1 MAIPMFFF
9 VPNSLKNHF
18 GDRLKKNMN
27 KNVSNADLIPTVAE
41 LLGVSNQPDV
51 KGYLSKLEGR
61 SLFSDLT
68 EDRRIFIANNNET
81 SLYRVGMSYIKGN
94 LHYMLRLNS
103 FPPDEEAYDI
113 QIDPY
118 EKENLWPVL
127 NLEKRREIRKQLDEC
142 SLCHDLYSASG
153 IKL

>member
-1 MAIPMFFF
+1 MFFF

-61 SLFSDLT
+61 SLFP
-68 EDRRIFIANNNET
+68 I
-81 SLYRVGMSYIKGN
+81 
-94 LHYMLRLNS
+94 
-103 FPPDEEAYDI
+103 
-113 QIDPY
+113 
-118 EKENLWPVL
+118 
-127 NLEKRREIRKQLDEC
+127 
-142 SLCHDLYSASG
+142 
-153 IKL
+153 

>member
-1 MAIPMFFF
+1 
-9 VPNSLKNHF
+9 
-18 GDRLKKNMN
+18 
-27 KNVSNADLIPTVAE
+27 
-41 LLGVSNQPDV
+41 
-51 KGYLSKLEGR
+51 
-61 SLFSDLT
+61 
-68 EDRRIFIANNNET
+68 
-81 SLYRVGMSYIKGN
+81 
-94 LHYMLRLNS
+94 MLRLNS